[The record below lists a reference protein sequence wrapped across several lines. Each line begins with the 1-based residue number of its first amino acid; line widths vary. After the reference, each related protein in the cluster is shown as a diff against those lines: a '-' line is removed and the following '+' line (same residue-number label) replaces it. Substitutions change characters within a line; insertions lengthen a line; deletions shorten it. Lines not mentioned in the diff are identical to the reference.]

1 MAESNRIFIIAGETS
16 GDLHASHLIQ
26 NIKSKFNNILFYGIG
41 GQNLESNG
49 VKLIFNYKEL
59 NYIGFGSVL
68 KNILKLKKIFNTT
81 LTEIRKINPEIIIL
95 VDFPGFNLRIANK
108 LSKFYKGKIIYY
120 ISPQLWAWHKSRVSI
135 IRNSIDRILVV
146 FPFEVDFYKKEG
158 IEADFVGHPLKEKI
172 TNFLNSNKKEKK
184 DKIQITLLPGSRL
197 EEIKKILPIMADAA
211 IKLKN
216 KFNAELNILCSENI
230 DASLIKNTIN
240 SNSFNIFKKNSADD
254 EINYKILSN
263 SDFVITKSGT
273 STLEC
278 CLLEAPFCLVYNTSY
293 FNYLIARALITVKYL
308 SIVNILAQKEVVKE
322 FIQQD
327 FNSENIFNEG
337 VKIITNIK
345 YAETMKDNFGTIR
358 NNLFNKKIDSKAEDI
373 ICKYLR

>member
-1 MAESNRIFIIAGETS
+1 LAEYNRIFIIAGETS

-26 NIKSKFNNILFYGIG
+26 NIKSKFNNISFYGIG

-81 LTEIRKINPEIIIL
+81 LTEIRKLNPDIIIL

-108 LSKFYKGKIIYY
+108 LRKFYKGKIIYY
-120 ISPQLWAWHKSRVSI
+120 ISPQLWAWNKSRVSI
-135 IRNSIDRILVV
+135 IRNSINKILVV
-146 FPFEVDFYKKEG
+146 FPFEVDFYRKEG

-184 DKIQITLLPGSRL
+184 DKIQITLLPGSRI
-197 EEIKKILPIMADAA
+197 EEIKKILPIMAYAA

-230 DASLIKNTIN
+230 DVSLIKNTIN
-240 SNSFNIFKKNSADD
+240 SNSFKIFKKNSADD

-345 YAETMKDNFGTIR
+345 YVETMKDNFRTIR

-373 ICKYLR
+373 ICKYLK